1 MCEFVHSHPSMWHEQ
16 RTKWKQCTSLSRANF
31 FSPNNQQTPC
41 LLLIAA
47 ARARF
52 THQSSYMFMC
62 VIQWATSRLS
72 EAHLVQ
78 TSRECAKRSLTSHG
92 CFAGVEHNSTVVNH
106 SLRICDVKIWHVVAF
121 AESMNRAW
129 GRNLRKWHHTRGL
142 LKKNKKLPQLQKF
155 LGQNDVLILIENTKK

>member
-92 CFAGVEHNSTVVNH
+92 CFAANVSLELNTIQLLWIIRCEFVTSKFDTLLHSQKVWTGLKGAIWESDTIQGVY
-106 SLRICDVKIWHVVAF
+106 
-121 AESMNRAW
+121 
-129 GRNLRKWHHTRGL
+129 
-142 LKKNKKLPQLQKF
+142 
-155 LGQNDVLILIENTKK
+155 